1 MRVALLAA
9 TALSTTIWFVVPH
22 VAVAQST
29 FDWSGAYVGATLGVV
44 STTSDLTTS
53 GDAVFGFSTQG
64 ALAGLTVGYNQQLN
78 EQFVIGI
85 EADGSLTTVDGSS
98 TEALPPFADA
108 DERLD
113 SLLTLRGRLGV
124 TNGPVLAYGTL
135 GLAGG
140 NASYSAL
147 IQDFAKAGAPAEGS
161 GFVTGVVG
169 GAGVEVAVNDSVSI
183 KTEGLMYSL
192 SPLAASGDI
201 NVNDEAKGAYTSKY
215 TPSGLVV
222 RTGVN
227 VHF

>member
-1 MRVALLAA
+1 MRVTLLAA
-9 TALSTTIWFVVPH
+9 TALSTTMWFVVPH

-29 FDWSGAYVGATLGVV
+29 FDWSGPYVGASLGVV
-44 STTSDLTTS
+44 STTSDITTTDS
-53 GDAVFGFSTQG
+53 GPFGFSTQG
-64 ALAGLTVGYNQQLN
+64 ALAGLTIGYNQQVNDL
-78 EQFVIGI
+78 FVVGI

-98 TEALPPFADA
+98 KTAPTFSDA
-108 DERLD
+108 DERLE

-124 TNGPVLAYGTL
+124 TNGPVFAYGTF

-147 IQDFAKAGAPAEGS
+147 VQDFAKDGAPAENS
-161 GFVTGVVG
+161 GFVAGVTG
-169 GAGVEVAVNDSVSI
+169 GAGVEVALNNNITV

-192 SPLAASGDI
+192 SPLEASSDANVTDVTKGDY
-201 NVNDEAKGAYTSKY
+201 DSKY

-222 RTGVN
+222 RTGIN

>member
-1 MRVALLAA
+1 MRVTLLAA

-44 STTSDLTTS
+44 STTSEITTS
-53 GDAVFGFSTQG
+53 GDEVLGFSTQG
-64 ALAGLTVGYNQQLN
+64 TLAGLMVGYNQQLN
-78 EQFVIGI
+78 ELFVIGI

-98 TEALPPFADA
+98 TDAFPPFADA

-113 SLLTLRGRLGV
+113 SLLTLRGRFGV

-147 IQDFAKAGAPAEGS
+147 IQDLGKAGAPAEAS

-169 GAGVEVAVNDSVSI
+169 GAGVEVALKDNVSI

-192 SPLAASGDI
+192 SPLEASGDADI
-201 NVNDEAKGAYTSKY
+201 SDVAKGEYTSKY

-222 RTGVN
+222 RTGIN